1 MSENQSAWISWSRAF
16 HRWGISEG
24 VASVLEG
31 SGSLSMLVAQLLYL
45 CQPLLHGVI
54 SARSLQAFAQI
65 LEDPAEKRAFVT
77 LLREAPFSGT
87 SS

>member
-1 MSENQSAWISWSRAF
+1 MNENQSIWINWSRAF
-16 HRWGISEG
+16 RRWGISEG

-31 SGSLSMLVAQLLYL
+31 SGSLSLLAAQILYL
-45 CQPLLHGVI
+45 SQPLLSGVI

-65 LEDPAEKRAFVT
+65 LDNPAEKRAFVSF
-77 LLREAPFSGT
+77 LREAPFSGT